1 MPESRSLENSRHRE
15 SLLRSLSKR
24 CFPENDLREV
34 YITRLQG
41 DDIHNF
47 NEFAFC
53 LWWKWKISKM
63 IFEIC
68 KMWEIDTM
76 IVMHAC
82 GICCRRIWYERM
94 FWDEWR
100 SLSCKESGLKIDVI
114 SYRGEFLKQVSR
126 HVRNWYHWWSL
137 RLDRISRF
145 VIVRYF
151 YEYSRNDFWMDKFIM
166 LECLEGLKVD
176 RWSSRIIEKSD
187 MIIIEYS

>member
-1 MPESRSLENSRHRE
+1 MLSRKWSSRSLYH
-15 SLLRSLSKR
+15 
-24 CFPENDLREV
+24 EV
-34 YITRLQG
+34 TRGWYSQFQWVCIL
-41 DDIHNF
+41 F
-47 NEFAFC
+47 MV
-53 LWWKWKISKM
+53 KWKISKM
-63 IFEIC
+63 IFEI
-68 KMWEIDTM
+68 WEIDTT

-82 GICCRRIWYERM
+82 GVSCRRIWYERM

-151 YEYSRNDFWMDKFIM
+151 YEYSKNDFWMDKFIV
-166 LECLEGLKVD
+166 LESVWRVWKWIYDPVEL
-176 RWSSRIIEKSD
+176 
-187 MIIIEYS
+187 